1 MRRPARRWREP
12 PGISGIGPCIQHRL
26 MPFLSNNVRCPPPP
40 PWDAFRLSRQGDDYC
55 DSKPGER
62 DRGPSARGTQDC
74 GGGMGS
80 LCEPLV
86 CRTPRTARV
95 PGGYRA
101 HRVVKS
107 QGEVEGIFL
116 ADRADVALPYC
127 SGAPAVTREVPG
139 LETVPLPLELTVGP
153 AYGMVLLNA
162 QALEGNQAKWRGP
175 QHC

>member
-1 MRRPARRWREP
+1 
-12 PGISGIGPCIQHRL
+12 
-26 MPFLSNNVRCPPPP
+26 
-40 PWDAFRLSRQGDDYC
+40 
-55 DSKPGER
+55 
-62 DRGPSARGTQDC
+62 
-74 GGGMGS
+74 MGS

-116 ADRADVALPYC
+116 ADRADVALTYC

-175 QHC
+175 QHCPILPLMAHRVILPIRANSAPGVSGHARTWAVLHKI